1 MRAIGKVKNSNRFL
15 IARKGM
21 MICKKII
28 ACTFLVHASR

>member
-15 IARKGM
+15 IARKGI

-28 ACTFLVHASR
+28 QKQKQ

>member
-1 MRAIGKVKNSNRFL
+1 MRAIGKVKTSNRFL

-28 ACTFLVHASR
+28 QKQKQ

>member
-1 MRAIGKVKNSNRFL
+1 MRAIGKVKNSNHFL

-28 ACTFLVHASR
+28 QKQKQ